1 MTVLGN
7 GLFDAGHYEDALSV
21 QEAELAM
28 ERRLGG
34 SEDNILAVQG
44 NLANTYGKLGRR
56 DEALSAYR
64 DAYARYKSLF
74 GNSDERT
81 LSAANNLVHQLMK
94 QSKYAEAVSILRKPL
109 SDARRALGDDHDLT
123 LALGSLLADSLAST
137 GTSPTVDDLREAIA
151 IREDICKRSQRLLGR
166 SHPNTQIRQRALD
179 YARSYL
185 ASQFPE
191 EG

>member
-1 MTVLGN
+1 MLVT
-7 GLFDAGHYEDALSV
+7 
-21 QEAELAM
+21 
-28 ERRLGG
+28 
-34 SEDNILAVQG
+34 QG
-44 NLANTYGKLGRR
+44 NLANTYATLGRT
-56 DEALSAYR
+56 DEALSTYR
-64 DAYARYKSLF
+64 EAYAGCKSLF

-123 LALGSLLADSLAST
+123 LALGSLLADSLVSA

-151 IREDICKRSQRLLGR
+151 IREDIFKRSRRLLGV
-166 SHPNTQIRQRALD
+166 SHPFTKRRQRALD
-179 YARSYL
+179 SNRSVL
-185 ASQFPE
+185 ALVLSS